1 MFRLSAIAAILAA
14 SCSFSAIADQFQVKA
29 SSSIAPTADTLVL
42 LVSPDQLN
50 ANPQLEAISKQ
61 ENFSAAHGKTLNWL
75 APASPYSQY
84 QRVLLLGTGDSA
96 KLTPYQASLLGAT
109 AARSLKGSAAN
120 TIQLDASLIKAPIGQ
135 AELLAQI
142 SHGVDLA
149 SYTFTRYHTNKQ
161 TPKVRQL
168 HMLSAEQAAP
178 EQRLAQLAALSEGV
192 ALARDLT
199 NEPANGIYPETFA
212 KQALELRKLGAKVTV
227 LDEKA
232 LEKAG
237 LGAILAVG
245 RGSARPPRL
254 VIVHW
259 EGSKQAPLALIGK
272 GITFDTGG
280 YNLKT
285 QADSILRMTSDM
297 AGAAAVLGTMHTL
310 AKQKAPVNVVGLMA
324 LAENMISDRA
334 YLPGDV
340 ITAGNG
346 KTIEIINTDAEGRLV
361 MADALYYA
369 ETNFKPR
376 AMVDIATLTG
386 SKVGALG
393 SYYAGIFSKDDNLV
407 AQLTQAGEKTQE
419 KLWRL
424 PMTDEMLPELK
435 SRIADLRNTGSS
447 TGASTAALFLQ
458 QFVKDTPF
466 AHLDIAGNALSSGNR
481 GLQTEGATGYGV
493 RLLTEW
499 VLTAE

>member
-1 MFRLSAIAAILAA
+1 M
-14 SCSFSAIADQFQVKA
+14 
-29 SSSIAPTADTLVL
+29 
-42 LVSPDQLN
+42 
-50 ANPQLEAISKQ
+50 
-61 ENFSAAHGKTLNWL
+61 
-75 APASPYSQY
+75 
-84 QRVLLLGTGDSA
+84 
-96 KLTPYQASLLGAT
+96 
-109 AARSLKGSAAN
+109 
-120 TIQLDASLIKAPIGQ
+120 
-135 AELLAQI
+135 
-142 SHGVDLA
+142 
-149 SYTFTRYHTNKQ
+149 
-161 TPKVRQL
+161 
-168 HMLSAEQAAP
+168 
-178 EQRLAQLAALSEGV
+178 
-192 ALARDLT
+192 
-199 NEPANGIYPETFA
+199 
-212 KQALELRKLGAKVTV
+212 
-227 LDEKA
+227 
-232 LEKAG
+232 
-237 LGAILAVG
+237 
-245 RGSARPPRL
+245 
-254 VIVHW
+254 IVHW
-259 EGSKQAPLALIGK
+259 EGSKQAPVALIGK

-324 LAENMISDRA
+324 LAENMISERA

-361 MADALYYA
+361 MADALFYA

-376 AMVDIATLTG
+376 AIVDIATLTG

-466 AHLDIAGNALSSGNR
+466 AHLDIAGNALSSSNR

>member
-14 SCSFSAIADQFQVKA
+14 SCSFTAVADQFNIKA
-29 SSSIAPTADTLVL
+29 SNTIATAADTLVL
-42 LVSPDQLN
+42 LVSPDQLT

-61 ENFSAAHGKTLNWL
+61 ENFTAAHGKTLSWL
-75 APASPYSQY
+75 APSAPYSQY
-84 QRVLLLGTGDSA
+84 QRVLLLGTGDTA
-96 KLTPYQASLLGAT
+96 KLTSYQASLLGAT
-109 AARSLKGSAAN
+109 AARTLKGSSASS
-120 TIQLDASLIKAPIGQ
+120 IQLDASLIQAPIGQ

-149 SYTFTRYHTNKQ
+149 SYTFSRYHSDKKPQ
-161 TPKVRQL
+161 KVLNL
-168 HMLSAEQAAP
+168 HLLTAEQQAT
-178 EQRLAQLAALSEGV
+178 EQRLAQISALSEGV

-199 NEPANGIYPETFA
+199 NEPGNGIYPETFA

-254 VIVHW
+254 VIVQW
-259 EGSKQAPLALIGK
+259 EGSKEAPVALVGK

-285 QADSILRMTSDM
+285 QGDSILRMTSDM

-324 LAENMISDRA
+324 MAENMISDRA

-361 MADALYYA
+361 LADALFYA

-376 AMVDIATLTG
+376 AIVDIATLTG
-386 SKVGALG
+386 SKVGAVG
-393 SYYAGIFSKDDNLV
+393 SYYAGLFSTDDKLV
-407 AQLTQAGEKTQE
+407 TQLTQAGDKVQE
-419 KLWRL
+419 KVWRL
-424 PMTDEMLPELK
+424 PLSDEMLPELK

-481 GLQTEGATGYGV
+481 GLHTEGATGYGV

>member
-1 MFRLSAIAAILAA
+1 MFRLTAIAALLLASTAATADQFTIKASSAIA
-14 SCSFSAIADQFQVKA
+14 SN
-29 SSSIAPTADTLVL
+29 ADTLVL
-42 LVSPDQLN
+42 LISPDQLD

-61 ENFSAAHGKTLNWL
+61 ENFKAAHGSTLTWL

-84 QRVLLLGTGDSA
+84 QRVLLLGTGETE

-109 AARSLKGSAAN
+109 TARTLKGSAASI
-120 TIQLDASLIKAPIGQ
+120 IQLDTSLINTPFSQ
-135 AELLAQI
+135 SELLAQL

-149 SYTFTRYHTNKQ
+149 SYTFSRYHSEKKAETVRNLHLLSNEQ
-161 TPKVRQL
+161 T
-168 HMLSAEQAAP
+168 AA
-178 EQRLAQLAALSEGV
+178 EQRLAQLTALSEGV
-192 ALARDLT
+192 KLARDLT
-199 NEPANGIYPETFA
+199 NEPASGIYPETFA

-227 LDEKA
+227 MDEKA

-245 RGSARPPRL
+245 RGSARPPRM
-254 VIVHW
+254 VIVQW
-259 EGSKQAPLALIGK
+259 EGSKQQPLALVGK
-272 GITFDTGG
+272 GVTFDTGG

-297 AGAAAVLGTMHTL
+297 AGAAAVLGTMHAL
-310 AKQKAPVNVVGLMA
+310 AKQKAPVNVVALIP

-340 ITAGNG
+340 VTAGNG
-346 KTIEIINTDAEGRLV
+346 KTIEIINTDAEGRMLL
-361 MADALYYA
+361 ADALWYA
-369 ETNFKPR
+369 EQNYKPR

-386 SKVGALG
+386 AKVGAVG
-393 SYYAGIFSKDDNLV
+393 SYYAGLFSKNDGLV
-407 AQLTQAGEKTQE
+407 AQLNQAGETVNE
-419 KLWRL
+419 KVWRL
-424 PMTDEMLPELK
+424 PLSDEMLPELK

-466 AHLDIAGNALSSGNR
+466 AHLDIAGNALSSSNR
-481 GLQTEGATGYGV
+481 GLQTEGGTGFGV

>member
-1 MFRLSAIAAILAA
+1 MFRLTTIAALLLASTAA
-14 SCSFSAIADQFQVKA
+14 SAEQFTVKTNSTVA
-29 SSSIAPTADTLVL
+29 ANADTLVL
-42 LVSPDQLN
+42 LVSPENLN

-61 ENFSAAHGKTLNWL
+61 EKFTAGHGKTLTWL

-84 QRVLLLGTGDSA
+84 QRVVLLGTGDTA

-109 AARSLKGSAAN
+109 TARTLKGSAAS
-120 TIQLDASLIKAPIGQ
+120 TIQVDASLLNLPFSQ
-135 AELLAQI
+135 AEFLAQV
-142 SHGVDLA
+142 SHGIDLA
-149 SYTFTRYHTNKQ
+149 SYTFSRYHTEQKAE
-161 TPKVRQL
+161 TVRTVHL
-168 HMLSAEQAAP
+168 LSAEQSAT
-178 EQRLAQLAALSEGV
+178 EQRLVQLNALSEGV
-192 ALARDLT
+192 KLARDLT

-227 LDEKA
+227 MDEKA

-245 RGSARPPRL
+245 RGSARPPRM

-259 EGSKQAPLALIGK
+259 EGSKQQPLAIVGK
-272 GITFDTGG
+272 GVTFDTGG

-297 AGAAAVLGTMHTL
+297 AGAAAVLGTMHAL
-310 AKQKAPVNVVGLMA
+310 AKQKAPVNVVGFMP

-340 ITAGNG
+340 IRAGNG
-346 KTIEIINTDAEGRLV
+346 KTIEIINTDAEGRLLL
-361 MADALYYA
+361 ADALWYA

-376 AMVDIATLTG
+376 AIVDIATLTG
-386 SKVGALG
+386 SKVGAVG
-393 SYYAGIFSKDDNLV
+393 SYYAGLFSNDDNLLG
-407 AQLTQAGEKTQE
+407 QINQAADKVQE
-419 KLWRL
+419 KVWRL
-424 PMTDEMLPELK
+424 PLTDEMLPELK
-435 SRIADLRNTGSS
+435 SRIADLRNTGST
-447 TGASTAALFLQ
+447 TGASTAALFLT

-466 AHLDIAGNALSSGNR
+466 AHLDIAGNALSSSNK
-481 GLQTEGATGYGV
+481 GLHTEGATGFGV

>member
-1 MFRLSAIAAILAA
+1 MFRLSAIAALLLASTA
-14 SCSFSAIADQFQVKA
+14 ATADQFTIKA
-29 SSSIAPTADTLVL
+29 SASIASSADTLVL

-50 ANPQLEAISKQ
+50 ANPQLEAISQQ
-61 ENFSAAHGKTLNWL
+61 ENFKASHGSTLTWL
-75 APASPYSQY
+75 APSSPYSQY
-84 QRVLLLGTGDSA
+84 KRVLLLGTGDTE

-109 AARSLKGSAAN
+109 AARTLKSSAAN
-120 TIQLDASLIKAPIGQ
+120 TIQLDASLIKAPFSQ
-135 AELLAQI
+135 SELLAQL

-149 SYTFTRYHTNKQ
+149 SYTFTRYHSAKKPET
-161 TPKVRQL
+161 VRQL
-168 HMLSAEQAAP
+168 HLLSNEQTAA

-192 ALARDLT
+192 KLARDLT

-227 LDEKA
+227 MDEKA
-232 LEKAG
+232 LDKAG
-237 LGAILAVG
+237 LGAIIAVG
-245 RGSARPPRL
+245 RGSARPPRM
-254 VIVHW
+254 VIVQW
-259 EGSKQAPLALIGK
+259 EGSKQQPLALVGK

-297 AGAAAVLGTMHTL
+297 AGAAAVLGTMHAL
-310 AKQKAPVNVVGLMA
+310 AKQKAPVHVVALIP

-340 ITAGNG
+340 VTAGNG
-346 KTIEIINTDAEGRLV
+346 KTIEIINTDAEGRMI
-361 MADALYYA
+361 MADALWYA
-369 ETNFKPR
+369 EQNFKPR

-386 SKVGALG
+386 AKVGAVG
-393 SYYAGIFSKDDNLV
+393 SYYAGLFSKDDTLIN
-407 AQLTQAGEKTQE
+407 QLSKAGESVQE

-424 PMTDEMLPELK
+424 PLSDEMLPELK

-458 QFVKDTPF
+458 QFVENTPF
-466 AHLDIAGNALSSGNR
+466 AHIDIAGNALSSGNR
-481 GLQTEGATGYGV
+481 GLHTEGATGFGV

>member
-14 SCSFSAIADQFQVKA
+14 SCSFAAVADQFQIKA
-29 SSSIAPTADTLVL
+29 SSSIASNADTLVL
-42 LVSPDQLN
+42 LVSPEQLN

-61 ENFSAAHGKTLNWL
+61 ENFTAGHGKTLSWL
-75 APASPYSQY
+75 APAAPYSQY
-84 QRVLLLGTGDSA
+84 QRVLLLGTGDSS

-109 AARSLKGSAAN
+109 AARTLKSSAAS
-120 TIQLDASLIKAPIGQ
+120 TIQLDASLIQAPIGQ

-149 SYTFTRYHTNKQ
+149 SYTFTRYHSDKKQ
-161 TPKVRQL
+161 PTVRNL
-168 HMLSAEQAAP
+168 HLLTAEQTATA
-178 EQRLAQLAALSEGV
+178 QRLAQLTALSEGV

-227 LDEKA
+227 MDEKA

-245 RGSARPPRL
+245 RGSARPPRM
-254 VIVHW
+254 VIVQW
-259 EGSKQAPLALIGK
+259 EGSKQTPLALIGK

-297 AGAAAVLGTMHTL
+297 AGAAAVLGTMHAL
-310 AKQKAPVNVVGLMA
+310 AKQKAPVNVVA
-324 LAENMISDRA
+324 VIPLAENMISDRA

-340 ITAGNG
+340 VTAGNG
-346 KTIEIINTDAEGRLV
+346 KTIEIINTDAEGRMI

-369 ETNFKPR
+369 EKTFKPR

-386 SKVGALG
+386 AKVGALG
-393 SYYAGIFSKDDNLV
+393 TYYAGIFSKDDNLV

-466 AHLDIAGNALSSGNR
+466 AHLDIAGNALSNSNR

>member
-14 SCSFSAIADQFQVKA
+14 SCSFVAIADQFQVKA

-142 SHGVDLA
+142 SHGIDLA

-168 HMLSAEQAAP
+168 HMLSAEQAAT
-178 EQRLAQLAALSEGV
+178 EQRLVQLTALSEGV

-259 EGSKQAPLALIGK
+259 EGSKQAPVALIGK

-361 MADALYYA
+361 MADALFYA

-376 AMVDIATLTG
+376 AIVDIATLTG

-466 AHLDIAGNALSSGNR
+466 AHLDIAGNALSSSNR